1 MPFSF
6 CVWRFIV
13 RPIIKRR
20 EAIAGCLFVIPAL
33 AIITIFWI
41 IPSIGSIFFSFFK
54 YDGINLKFIGLYN
67 FIKFIFRDPSGLHSL
82 KVTLYY
88 SLGTLP
94 PCLFLGLAIAL
105 IVNEKWFRGKKI
117 ITGIYFLPF
126 ALSYSVVAL
135 LWRWLLDPIGG
146 VVNYTLE
153 IIGLPPQSWLSEPR
167 LALFSLFFVVNWRN
181 LGFFVIIYLTAL
193 QGISNIYLEAADLDG
208 ATKWQKVR
216 FIIWPLLLPTT
227 IFLTILSIID
237 AFKVFDVVY
246 VLTFG
251 GPENATKMIAFYVW
265 ETGFLRLWMGYSSG
279 IATVLLIIMLV
290 LTFIQWKYYTRKM
303 VYF

>member
-1 MPFSF
+1 M
-6 CVWRFIV
+6 
-13 RPIIKRR
+13 RPIIESIKRR

-208 ATKWQKVR
+208 ATKWQKIR

>member
-1 MPFSF
+1 M
-6 CVWRFIV
+6 
-13 RPIIKRR
+13 
-20 EAIAGCLFVIPAL
+20 
-33 AIITIFWI
+33 
-41 IPSIGSIFFSFFK
+41 
-54 YDGINLKFIGLYN
+54 
-67 FIKFIFRDPSGLHSL
+67 
-82 KVTLYY
+82 
-88 SLGTLP
+88 
-94 PCLFLGLAIAL
+94 
-105 IVNEKWFRGKKI
+105 
-117 ITGIYFLPF
+117 
-126 ALSYSVVAL
+126 
-135 LWRWLLDPIGG
+135 
-146 VVNYTLE
+146 
-153 IIGLPPQSWLSEPR
+153 PPQSWLSEPR

-303 VYF
+303 VHF